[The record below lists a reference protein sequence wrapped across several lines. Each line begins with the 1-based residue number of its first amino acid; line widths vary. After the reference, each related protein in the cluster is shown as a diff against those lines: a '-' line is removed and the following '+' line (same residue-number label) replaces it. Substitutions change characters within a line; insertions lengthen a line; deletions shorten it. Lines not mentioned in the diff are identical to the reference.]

1 MFGVRINRTLVAD
14 QMIDQAQALQRI
26 RFQPMSE
33 ANELRNSTKQ
43 PPAENKG
50 VTDILGDA
58 VHSALYTAVQEPI
71 SGITQIVDEVA
82 GTKLLP
88 KVQFLDAPVA
98 AQFGTADWHA
108 QTVGSAVGM
117 LLPFMLVGKGV
128 KSALGTSAES
138 ASLMSS
144 RAAFGMSIKEAG
156 LTGFAYD
163 ALLRPTDPNHTGGL
177 GGFLMDRGAHGLVGA
192 GTFMTLT
199 GSALGLRSLGGSAAA
214 IERSALVPLLKNPIV
229 NGVLAGV
236 PAGLVNA
243 EGMSLVNNGKLASA
257 TELGQSVYGM
267 SVIGGG
273 FGAVHSFTAPREGG
287 LPSRYEAIKS
297 QIQDGLSTG
306 KPKVK
311 EGLGLAGGDT
321 EGPDG
326 VKHSVSPAD
335 GLVEPAKIVEDPTKV
350 VVDPTK
356 VVEDP
361 TKVVADP
368 TKVVDDPSKVVS
380 DQTKASETPVA
391 EDLNSGDLSAAL
403 ADLVA
408 KFNTGKEV
416 GTGAGKGRGSKSK
429 TVAPELT
436 ETPAVTETAKVTEP
450 AKETEPPPVVEP
462 PPLIDTTV
470 ADGSKS
476 RGTLDM
482 LPGNVERPNVIVNP
496 ELRDATLDGAAARP
510 ETKTES
516 TDTSAPGKRTI
527 KIPEVETARHPDLI
541 EGAKQLNTVLKTED
555 AARLAEDQAIIAEA
569 KARDPLASTDIVD
582 AATQARQAA
591 DAAKLEFEQQRQK
604 FTEYVE
610 GNGQGLQTH
619 LETVAEQLKYPEK
632 ALELVRRDFALKEGK
647 DLLSSAVADG
657 ATYEQQA
664 AFDQFVRDK
673 GQQIRPEL
681 ERLGEEQK
689 NSDIAR
695 ALIDRAY
702 EPRQINVQV
711 EDVGQQAAM
720 NAGAR
725 ILTAEGGI
733 DTVALKKFAQDYGP
747 AMEKHMLTAA
757 EQLGYGVDAKIQIG
771 EAYHGEAF
779 RKGADLL
786 RTNPL
791 DVDAFKEF
799 AQNEGKGLD
808 KQMWQTAMDLGL
820 DRNTQ
825 LAVFEAYRGVQT
837 WVPIRD
843 GNGEIINQ
851 QKVDAAGKLEFDGDG
866 KPVYETGK
874 DGKPIPETVAVPPE
888 KEAQFRML
896 VNVLEVVSRDPQ
908 SPPSYIDAV
917 RQALKSPDSE
927 GLAESLDWY
936 AARSGDGRLQ
946 ALLREAKFP
955 TENWEVS
962 GKPDIIP
969 LADLFPNTPEGQIA
983 KNRVQDLND
992 LLAALKD
999 APPEQLAEKRFD
1011 VMDWLKRNSDP
1022 TADQIEMAA
1031 ARRIGENTNSSRVA
1045 SVLDSFFGTDNMK
1058 AFEAAK
1064 QKYDSVAAEIT
1075 PDMIAR
1081 MQQSGADLFWE
1092 LAPPKPATDRM
1103 YGGGPRI
1110 DQSREAVTTRK
1121 LEDGSV
1127 VATFNPQRNAE
1138 GIVRVTDE
1146 PSGQR
1151 TIEYQ
1156 DQTKTIL
1163 RPDGVNIEVRADGSW
1178 KASFSNGN
1186 SLIEYATGD
1195 IAKVVYENGKSTTV
1209 YRDGRIEHAGV
1220 ENQTAWK
1227 NSDGTLPERQAVDAS
1242 DAQSTQSGPNVRSRA
1257 EVAQLVEKL
1266 GSSDYTEASV
1276 AAINLKNSFGQM
1288 TDTQFVQWLN
1298 FAMGSHPDTFGG
1310 SGRNLPNWVD
1320 LHLRDGGQVLL
1331 QDSVQRML
1339 RGGDTL
1345 AEQQSEAGQTR
1356 AFEARNII
1364 RNYLNAPEGRP
1375 STLQYPSW
1383 LVSGNQLGPESLP
1396 DNVRKD
1402 VRVRFEPDK
1411 LPADV
1416 KQYLEQNP
1424 EKVQKPKEVEPGGR
1438 PARPP
1443 RDFTLPAD
1451 TLSARLRTM
1460 SDVLQFAPKEIQSQL
1475 LKLGADDA
1483 RALKDV
1489 INVLTP
1495 PKSARDKAQPTEYQ
1509 ELLKLTV
1516 PQARD
1521 IYTVKL
1527 LIQAIRDANWAQQK
1541 NPAAYEAN
1549 HALAMKAA
1557 LQLLP
1562 DSPAAQGRV
1571 FDIVNGLASGEIRA
1585 PWVDRDA
1592 EFEGPPKPGMG
1603 KHQGPIERQ
1612 KEQRLDE
1619 EIEQGGEVYPQ
1630 EEPPADYYPDPLEQQ
1645 GPRNTNADYK
1655 FDVDEWQSTRQ
1666 SDGFENAA
1674 DINNAVDNGLIDGRG
1689 PESDGL

>member
-1 MFGVRINRTLVAD
+1 
-14 QMIDQAQALQRI
+14 
-26 RFQPMSE
+26 MSE
-33 ANELRNSTKQ
+33 ANELRNPTKQ
-43 PPAENKG
+43 PPADKG

-71 SGITQIVDEVA
+71 SGITQIVDQVA

-98 AQFGTADWHA
+98 AKFGTADWHA

-128 KSALGTSAES
+128 KGALGTSTMTAET
-138 ASLMSS
+138 AGLMSTK
-144 RAAFGMSIKEAG
+144 AAFGMSMTEAG

-163 ALLRPTDPNHTGGL
+163 ALLRPSDTSHTNGL

-199 GSALGLRSLGGSAAA
+199 GSSLGLRSLAGSSAA

-229 NGVLAGV
+229 NGVLSGV
-236 PAGLVNA
+236 PAGLFNA
-243 EGMSLVNNGKLASA
+243 EAMSLVNTGKLASA

-273 FGAVHSFTAPREGG
+273 FGAVHSFTAPRENG
-287 LPSRYEAIKS
+287 LPSRYDALKT

-306 KPKVK
+306 KPKLK
-311 EGLGLAGGDT
+311 EGLGLAGGDAD
-321 EGPDG
+321 GPDG
-326 VKHSVSPAD
+326 IKHNVSPPVD
-335 GLVEPAKIVEDPTKV
+335 G

-356 VVEDP
+356 TEVVDP

-368 TKVVDDPSKVVS
+368 TKVVDDASKVVA
-380 DQTKASETPVA
+380 DPTKAAETPVA
-391 EDLNSGDLSAAL
+391 EDLNSGDLSAQLAAL
-403 ADLVA
+403 VD
-408 KFNTGKEV
+408 KFNAGKEV
-416 GTGAGKGRGSKSK
+416 GTGAGKGRGSGRGKDK
-429 TVAPELT
+429 VVAPDVT
-436 ETPAVTETAKVTEP
+436 ETPEVVET
-450 AKETEPPPVVEP
+450 PVVP
-462 PPLIDTTV
+462 DTTTV
-470 ADGSKS
+470 VDGGKGKGK
-476 RGTLDM
+476 GTLDM
-482 LPGNVERPNVIVNP
+482 LPDNVERPPVIVNAD
-496 ELRDATLDGAAARP
+496 LRDATTDSATRP
-510 ETKTES
+510 EVTAETG
-516 TDTSAPGKRTI
+516 TDATGAPKRRIT
-527 KIPEVETARHPDLI
+527 IPEVETARHADLI
-541 EGAKQLNTVLKTED
+541 EGAKELNNVLKTQD
-555 AARLAEDQAIIAEA
+555 AAKLAEDRAILAEA
-569 KARDPLASTDIVD
+569 KARDPLASATIVD
-582 AATQARQAA
+582 AATQARQVA
-591 DAAKLEFEQQRQK
+591 DAAKLEAEQQRQK

-610 GNGQGLQTH
+610 GKGQGLQTH

-632 ALELVRRDFALKEGK
+632 ALDLVRHDFAMKEGR
-647 DLLSSAVADG
+647 DLLTTATADG

-673 GQQIRPEL
+673 GQSIRPEL
-681 ERLGEEQK
+681 ERLGEQQK

-695 ALIDRAY
+695 ALIERAY

-711 EDVGQQAAM
+711 EDIGQQAAM

-725 ILTAEGGI
+725 ILTTEGGI

-808 KQMWQTAMDLGL
+808 KQMWQTAIDLGL

-825 LAVFEAYRGVQT
+825 LAVFEAYRGVQS
-837 WVPIRD
+837 WVPVRD
-843 GNGEIINQ
+843 ANGDIINQ
-851 QKVDAAGKLEFDGDG
+851 QKVDGTGKLEFDGDG

-874 DGKPIPETVAVPPE
+874 DGKPLPETVAVPPE

-908 SPPSYIDAV
+908 SPASYIDAV

-927 GLAESLDWY
+927 GLGESLDWY

-962 GKPDIIP
+962 GKPDVIP
-969 LADLFPNTPEGQIA
+969 LADLFPNTTEGQHA
-983 KNRVQDLND
+983 KVRVQDLND

-1031 ARRIGENTNSSRVA
+1031 ARRIGENTNSSRIA
-1045 SVLDSFFGTDNMK
+1045 AVLDSFFGTDNLK
-1058 AFEAAK
+1058 SFEAAK
-1064 QKYDSVAAEIT
+1064 AKYDAVAAEIT

-1081 MQQSGADLFWE
+1081 MQKSGADLFWD
-1092 LAPPKPATDRM
+1092 LAPPKPETDRM
-1103 YGGGPRI
+1103 YGGSPRI

-1138 GIVRVTDE
+1138 GVVRITDE

-1151 TIEYQ
+1151 TIEYA
-1156 DQTKTIL
+1156 DESKTIL

-1186 SLIEYATGD
+1186 YLIEYAKGEID
-1195 IAKVVYENGKSTTV
+1195 KVVYENGKATTV

-1227 NSDGTLPERQAVDAS
+1227 NSDGTLPERQPVDAT
-1242 DAQSTQSGPNVRSRA
+1242 DTQATQSGPNVRSRA
-1257 EVAQLVEKL
+1257 EVANLVEKL
-1266 GSSDYTEASV
+1266 SSSDYNEASV

-1298 FAMGSHPDTFGG
+1298 FAMGTHPDTFGG
-1310 SGRNLPNWVD
+1310 TGRNLPNWVD

-1364 RNYLNAPEGRP
+1364 RAYLNAPEGRP

-1411 LPADV
+1411 LPPDV
-1416 KQYLEQNP
+1416 RQYLEQNP
-1424 EKVQKPKEVEPGGR
+1424 EKVQKQKEPEPGGR

-1451 TLSARLRTM
+1451 TLPARLRTM

-1489 INVLTP
+1489 MNVLTP

-1562 DSPAAQGRV
+1562 DSPAEQGRV
-1571 FDIVNGLASGEIRA
+1571 FDLVNGLSSGEIRA

-1592 EFEGPPKPGMG
+1592 EFEGPAKPGMG

-1612 KEQRLDE
+1612 RDLRLDE
-1619 EIEQGGEVYPQ
+1619 EYPIEEGGEVYPQ
-1630 EEPPADYYPDPLEQQ
+1630 DEPPPDFYPDPLEQQ
-1645 GPRNTNADYK
+1645 GGKTPAGD
-1655 FDVDEWQSTRQ
+1655 FDMSDWTATREGDPAF
-1666 SDGFENAA
+1666 DGIEDAA
-1674 DINNAVDNGLIDGRG
+1674 DLNNAVDPGLIDGPHHEG
-1689 PESDGL
+1689 DGL

>member
-1 MFGVRINRTLVAD
+1 
-14 QMIDQAQALQRI
+14 
-26 RFQPMSE
+26 MSE
-33 ANELRNSTKQ
+33 ASELRNPTKQ
-43 PPAENKG
+43 PPAEHKG

-58 VHSALYTAVQEPI
+58 VHSALYTAIQEPV
-71 SGITQIVDEVA
+71 SGVTQIVDEVA

-88 KVQFLDAPVA
+88 KVQFLSAPVQ

-108 QTVGSAVGM
+108 QQVGSAVGM

-128 KSALGTSAES
+128 RGALGTSAEG
-138 ASLMSS
+138 ASLMTTK
-144 RAAFGMSIKEAG
+144 AAFGMSIKEAG

-163 ALLRPTDPNHTGGL
+163 AFLRPSDTNHTGGL
-177 GGFLMDRGAHGLVGA
+177 GGFLLDRGTQGAVGA

-199 GSALGLRSLGGSAAA
+199 GSSLGLRSLGGSA
-214 IERSALVPLLKNPIV
+214 IERSALLPLLKNPIV
-229 NGVLAGV
+229 NGVLSGI
-236 PAGLVNA
+236 PAGLFSA
-243 EGMSLVNNGKLASA
+243 EAGSLTKTGHLASA
-257 TELGQSVYGM
+257 QELGQSVYGM

-273 FGAVHSFTAPREGG
+273 FGAVHGFTAPRENG
-287 LPSRYEAIKS
+287 LPSRYDALKS
-297 QIQDGLSTG
+297 QITSVKDGLTPT
-306 KPKVK
+306 PKLR
-311 EGLGLAGGDT
+311 EGLGLAGGDAD
-321 EGPDG
+321 GPDG

-335 GLVEPAKIVEDPTKV
+335 GVVGDPTKV
-350 VVDPTK
+350 VVDQTK

-361 TKVVADP
+361 
-368 TKVVDDPSKVVS
+368 SKVVV
-380 DQTKASETPVA
+380 DPAKALETPLA
-391 EDLNSGDLSAAL
+391 DDLNSGDLGASLEA
-403 ADLVA
+403 LVA
-408 KFNTGKEV
+408 KFNAGKEV

-429 TVAPELT
+429 VVA
-436 ETPAVTETAKVTEP
+436 PAVTETPGVI
-450 AKETEPPPVVEP
+450 ETPGIIETPGVIE
-462 PPLIDTTV
+462 TAAV
-470 ADGSKS
+470 AGTK
-476 RGTLDM
+476 GTPTLDM
-482 LPGNVERPNVIVNP
+482 LPKDVERPPVIVNP
-496 ELRDATLDGAAARP
+496 DLRDTTADSAVRP
-510 ETKTES
+510 ETTTASS
-516 TDTSAPGKRTI
+516 TDASAAGKRTI

-541 EGAKQLNTVLKTED
+541 EGAKELNKVLKTED
-555 AARLAEDQAIIAEA
+555 AARTAEDHAIIAEA
-569 KARDPLASTDIVD
+569 KARDPLASTTLVD
-582 AATQARQAA
+582 AAQQARQLS
-591 DAAKLEFEQQRQK
+591 DAAKQEYEQQRQK
-604 FTEYVE
+604 FNEYVE
-610 GNGQGLQTH
+610 GKGQGLQTH

-632 ALELVRRDFALKEGK
+632 ALDIVRHDFAVKQGR
-647 DLLSSAVADG
+647 DLLTTAVADG

-664 AFDQFVRDK
+664 AFDQFVREK

-681 ERLGEEQK
+681 DRLGEEQK
-689 NSDIAR
+689 NADIAR
-695 ALIDRAY
+695 ALIDRAF

-720 NAGAR
+720 NVGAR
-725 ILTAEGGI
+725 ILTADGGI
-733 DTVALKKFAQDYGP
+733 DTVALKKFAGDYGP

-757 EQLGYGVDAKIQIG
+757 EQLGYGADAKIKIG

-779 RKGADLL
+779 TKGADLL
-786 RTNPL
+786 RTTPL
-791 DVDAFKEF
+791 DIDAFKEF
-799 AQNEGKGLD
+799 AQNDGKALE

-825 LAVFEAYRGVQT
+825 LEVFEAFRGVQN
-837 WVPIRD
+837 WVPVRD
-843 GNGEIINQ
+843 ANGEIINQ
-851 QKVDAAGKLEFDGDG
+851 QKFDPTTGKLEFDADG

-874 DGKPIPETVAVPPE
+874 DGKPIAETVAVPPE

-927 GLAESLDWY
+927 GLGESLDWY

-955 TENWEVS
+955 TENWTVS
-962 GKPDIIP
+962 GKADVIP
-969 LADLFPNTPEGQIA
+969 ILDLFPNTAEGQLA
-983 KNRVQDLND
+983 KNRVQDLTD
-992 LLAALKD
+992 LLAALQD
-999 APPEQLAEKRFD
+999 APPEAIAEKRFD

-1022 TADQIEMAA
+1022 NSDPIEMAA
-1031 ARRIGENTNSSRVA
+1031 ARRIGEHTDSSRVA
-1045 SVLDSFFGTDNMK
+1045 AVLDSFFGTDNLK

-1064 QKYDSVAAEIT
+1064 AKYDAVAAEIT

-1081 MQQSGADLFWE
+1081 MQKSGADLFWE
-1092 LAPPKPATDRM
+1092 LAPPKPAEDRL
-1103 YGGGPRI
+1103 YGGAPKISESKG
-1110 DQSREAVTTRK
+1110 ALTTRT

-1127 VATFNPQRNAE
+1127 VATFNPLRNPE
-1138 GIVRVTDE
+1138 GVAKVTDE
-1146 PSGQR
+1146 LSGQR
-1151 TIEYQ
+1151 TIEYGDGSKLVQ
-1156 DQTKTIL
+1156 RT
-1163 RPDGVNIEVRADGSW
+1163 DGVDLEVRKDGSW

-1186 SLIEYATGD
+1186 YLIEYAKDAQNTQID
-1195 IAKVVYENGKSTTV
+1195 KVVYENGKATTV
-1209 YRDGRIEHAGV
+1209 YRDGTIEHAGV

-1227 NSDGTLPERQAVDAS
+1227 RSDGTLPDLQPLETPEKQATQGAN
-1242 DAQSTQSGPNVRSRA
+1242 AQSRA
-1257 EVAQLVEKL
+1257 QVENLVQKL
-1266 GSSDYTEASV
+1266 GSSDYSEANV

-1298 FAMGSHPDTFGG
+1298 FAMGTHPDTFGG
-1310 SGRNLPNWVD
+1310 SGRSLPNWVD

-1339 RGGDTL
+1339 RGGETL

-1364 RNYLNAPEGRP
+1364 RTYLNAPEGRP
-1375 STLQYPSW
+1375 SNLQYPSW

-1424 EKVQKPKEVEPGGR
+1424 EKPPPKPKEDPSGR
-1438 PARPP
+1438 PPRPP
-1443 RDFTLPAD
+1443 RDFSLPAD
-1451 TLSARLRTM
+1451 TLPARLRTM

-1489 INVLTP
+1489 MQVLTP

-1527 LIQAIRDANWAQQK
+1527 LIQAIRDANYAQQK
-1541 NPAAYEAN
+1541 NPSAYEAN

-1562 DSPAAQGRV
+1562 DSPADQGRV

-1585 PWVDRDA
+1585 PWVERDA
-1592 EFEGPPKPGMG
+1592 EFEAPAKPGMG
-1603 KHQGPIERQ
+1603 KHQGQIERQ
-1612 KEQRLDE
+1612 RDLRLDE
-1619 EIEQGGEVYPQ
+1619 EAQLDDGGEVYPQ
-1630 EEPPADYYPDPLEQQ
+1630 DEAPPDFYPDPLES
-1645 GPRNTNADYK
+1645 GSKTVPGD
-1655 FDVDEWQSTRQ
+1655 FSVDDWRGTREPDPAL
-1666 SDGFENAA
+1666 DGFEDAN
-1674 DINNAVDNGLIDGRG
+1674 DINSAVDTGLIEGH
-1689 PESDGL
+1689 EEHGL

>member
-1 MFGVRINRTLVAD
+1 MGDSPLFGVRINRTLVAD

-33 ANELRNSTKQ
+33 ANELRNPTKQ

-71 SGITQIVDEVA
+71 SGLTQIVDEVA

-98 AQFGTADWHA
+98 AKFGTADWHA

-128 KSALGTSAES
+128 RGALGTSTMTAET
-138 ASLMSS
+138 AGLMST

-163 ALLRPTDPNHTGGL
+163 ALLRPSDPNHANGL
-177 GGFLMDRGAHGLVGA
+177 GGFLMDRGAHGLIGA
-192 GTFMTLT
+192 GTFMSLT
-199 GSALGLRSLGGSAAA
+199 GSSLGLRSLAGSSAA

-229 NGVLAGV
+229 NGVLSGV
-236 PAGLVNA
+236 PAGLFNA
-243 EGMSLVNNGKLASA
+243 EATSLLNNGKLASA

-273 FGAVHSFTAPREGG
+273 FGAVHSFTAPRENG
-287 LPSRYEAIKS
+287 LPSRYDALKS

-306 KPKVK
+306 KPKLK
-311 EGLGLAGGDT
+311 EGLGLAGGDAD
-321 EGPDG
+321 GPDG
-326 VKHSVSPAD
+326 IKHNVSPAD
-335 GLVEPAKIVEDPTKV
+335 GVVDPTKV
-350 VVDPTK
+350 EPVDPTKVEPVDPTKVEPVDPTK
-356 VVEDP
+356 VVEDSS
-361 TKVVADP
+361 T
-368 TKVVDDPSKVVS
+368 TVVDPA
-380 DQTKASETPVA
+380 KAAETPVA
-391 EDLNSGDLSAAL
+391 TDLDSGDLSASLEAL
-403 ADLVA
+403 VN
-408 KFNTGKEV
+408 KFNAGKDV
-416 GTGAGKGRGSKSK
+416 GTGAGKGRGSGRGGKGK
-429 TVAPELT
+429 VVAPEVT
-436 ETPAVTETAKVTEP
+436 ETPE
-450 AKETEPPPVVEP
+450 VVEAP
-462 PPLIDTTV
+462 AVVDTTV
-470 ADGSKS
+470 VDGSKGKGT
-476 RGTLDM
+476 GTLDM
-482 LPGNVERPNVIVNP
+482 LPDNVERPPVIVNP
-496 ELRDATLDGAAARP
+496 ELRDATSDGVVRP
-510 ETKTES
+510 ESVAETS
-516 TDTSAPGKRTI
+516 TDATGGPKRKIT
-527 KIPEVETARHPDLI
+527 IPEVETARHADLI
-541 EGAKQLNTVLKTED
+541 EGAKQLNNVLKTED
-555 AARLAEDQAIIAEA
+555 AARMAEDRAILAEA
-569 KARDPLASTDIVD
+569 KAKDPLASTTIVD

-604 FTEYVE
+604 LTEYVE
-610 GNGQGLQTH
+610 GKGQGLQAH

-632 ALELVRRDFALKEGK
+632 ALDMVRHDFAMKEGR
-647 DLLSSAVADG
+647 DLLTTATADG

-673 GQQIRPEL
+673 GQSIRPQL

-695 ALIDRAY
+695 ALIERAY

-786 RTNPL
+786 RTSPL

-825 LAVFEAYRGVQT
+825 LEVFEAYRGVQS
-837 WVPIRD
+837 WVPVRD
-843 GNGEIINQ
+843 SEGQIINQ
-851 QKVDAAGKLEFDGDG
+851 QKVDGAGKLEFDGDG

-908 SPPSYIDAV
+908 SPATYIDAV

-927 GLAESLDWY
+927 GLGESLDWY

-969 LADLFPNTPEGQIA
+969 LADLFPNTPEGQHA
-983 KNRVQDLND
+983 KVRVQDLND
-992 LLAALKD
+992 LLTALKD
-999 APPEQLAEKRFD
+999 ATPEQLAEKRFD

-1045 SVLDSFFGTDNMK
+1045 AVLDSFFGTDNLK
-1058 AFEAAK
+1058 SFEAAK
-1064 QKYDSVAAEIT
+1064 AKYDSVAAEIT

-1092 LAPPKPATDRM
+1092 LAPPAPAEARM
-1103 YGGGPRI
+1103 YGGSPRI

-1138 GIVRVTDE
+1138 GVVRITDE

-1156 DQTKTIL
+1156 DKTKTIL
-1163 RPDGVNIEVRADGSW
+1163 RPDGVDIEVRADDSW
-1178 KASFSNGN
+1178 KATFSNGN
-1186 SLIEYATGD
+1186 YLIEFAGGE
-1195 IAKVVYENGKSTTV
+1195 IGKIVYENGKATTV

-1227 NSDGTLPERQAVDAS
+1227 NSDGTLPDRQPVEAS
-1242 DAQSTQSGPNVRSRA
+1242 DVQTQSGPNVRSRA
-1257 EVAQLVEKL
+1257 EVANLVDKL

-1298 FAMGSHPDTFGG
+1298 FAMGTHPDTFGG

-1339 RGGDTL
+1339 RGGDTP
-1345 AEQQSEAGQTR
+1345 AEQASEAGQTR

-1364 RNYLNAPEGRP
+1364 RAYLNAPEGRP

-1411 LPADV
+1411 LPPDV

-1424 EKVQKPKEVEPGGR
+1424 EKVQKPKEAEPGGR
-1438 PARPP
+1438 PPRPP

-1451 TLSARLRTM
+1451 TLPARLRTM

-1489 INVLTP
+1489 MNVLTP

-1562 DSPAAQGRV
+1562 DSPEAQGRV
-1571 FDIVNGLASGEIRA
+1571 FDLVNGLASGEIRA

-1592 EFEGPPKPGMG
+1592 EFEGPPKPGVG
-1603 KHQGPIERQ
+1603 RHQGPIERQ
-1612 KEQRLDE
+1612 RDLRIDE
-1619 EIEQGGEVYPQ
+1619 EYPIEEGGEVYPQ
-1630 EEPPADYYPDPLEQQ
+1630 DEPPPDFYPDPLEQQ
-1645 GPRNTNADYK
+1645 GGKTPQGDFELGDWTA
-1655 FDVDEWQSTRQ
+1655 TREGDPAL
-1666 SDGFENAA
+1666 DGFEDAA
-1674 DINNAVDNGLIDGRG
+1674 DINNAVDNGMVDG
-1689 PESDGL
+1689 PHNDADGL